1 MLIAVLLLVL
11 KPCCNGSC
19 SSRLLRLRVLPLL
32 LLVLVLL
39 VLGVL

>member
-1 MLIAVLLLVL
+1 MLLAVLLLVL

-32 LLVLVLL
+32 VLVLL